1 MVKYDSMYSFLT
13 GYVFTIE
20 KQPKLNPPK
29 KPKPE
34 STKFVIDINN
44 VLLSP
49 II

>member
-13 GYVFTIE
+13 GYVFTTG

-34 STKFVIDINN
+34 SIKIVIDLNN
-44 VLLSP
+44 VPPSP